1 MLDDDMDILNLLNS
15 EKLLRNQ
22 VHSATYYRNKEGIFC
37 FSNAAFSDLQKM
49 HQAGIIDEFWN
60 DSKQDSK
67 ALQSG
72 ETITY
77 YKVVKDNHSQQPIH
91 FIIQKEPTY
100 TTSNIHA
107 GVMTTITWCEEVN
120 KLQDFSLDQANVF
133 KFFYSYLQELKNYYE
148 NIISSMPGNVYWLN
162 RECVLLGGNTNLAQM
177 FGLNSYKDLAGLTY
191 EQMSQLANWNEGQGE
206 SFRKN
211 ELTVMKTGVPRLN
224 VEELPVIIDGE
235 KKYYISN
242 KVPLKNM
249 TGEVVGVLGISLDIT
264 DKKLIEQDLIVA
276 KEKAEAAS
284 RAKTEFL
291 ANMSHDMKTP
301 LAGIVTTAE
310 ALISDKTISA
320 QGREFSQIIS
330 SSGKQLADF
339 FTSCLDLSKMEMTEW
354 ASQSSTFSIKKLL
367 EDIQALYLPKA
378 ISSHLMLEIECD
390 RALPEAVNG
399 HHDSLYRV
407 LLNLVGN
414 AIKFT
419 KQGSVTVR
427 ASLLKR
433 LDDKTILVE
442 LQVHDTGMGIPED
455 KHAAIFE
462 KLYRV
467 KPSYESQVE
476 GSGIGLYIVDQ
487 YVKRMDGKIR
497 VDSKVGEGSTFTVT
511 IPLQVAMSESLKQ
524 TPMSKLNSDVA
535 IPITTQT
542 RTINDAIS
550 DNATANLETDH
561 LPKVLLVEDNPMI
574 QFVTK
579 NLLNT
584 AGFAVD
590 LAGSGEEALEM
601 VEPNKY
607 GLIYMDIGLPGMTGY
622 QTAKAIREK
631 EKQLSAAIEVPIIAL
646 TGHGAVDVLAFCD
659 DAGMQGILSKPISR
673 EQAQVLWKHFT
684 EDATIPVPGLT
695 VLTHSIPE
703 PAPKDILD
711 IEDTIRILGVKDI
724 ALNLIGTLTEDLKSQ
739 FLPHIK
745 TIIGENK
752 TDELLFLLHRQL
764 GALAYAKAPR
774 LEKKLLEL
782 QAMAQKGADI
792 DPSVYQEIEAEVLRI
807 VHCYENMDH
816 RKVA

>member
-1 MLDDDMDILNLLNS
+1 MQSIDII
-15 EKLLRNQ
+15 KLLDLAPINFYCKDRSGAYLMCNISTAKYFGKNSSDEIVGQNDLQLFGDSPLSQSWMENDRQ
-22 VHSATYYRNKEGIFC
+22 VFNTGRSLIFEETSIGTGQKKIMSSYKVPFKNEKDEVEGLFGISIDVTDQKLFEKKLADKK
-37 FSNAAFSDLQKM
+37 NAAEL
-49 HQAGIIDEFWN
+49 ALNNIIANLPGHVYWMSTENKFLGCN
-60 DSKQDSK
+60 DSQAK
-67 ALQSG
+67 
-72 ETITY
+72 
-77 YKVVKDNHSQQPIH
+77 
-91 FIIQKEPTY
+91 
-100 TTSNIHA
+100 HA
-107 GVMTTITWCEEVN
+107 GLKNRSDIVGKTNAEMPWKE
-120 KLQDFSLDQANVF
+120 QANTLDF
-133 KFFYSYLQELKNYYE
+133 INNK
-148 NIISSMPGNVYWLN
+148 
-162 RECVLLGGNTNLAQM
+162 
-177 FGLNSYKDLAGLTY
+177 
-191 EQMSQLANWNEGQGE
+191 
-206 SFRKN
+206 
-211 ELTVMKTGVPRLN
+211 VMHDKKEYVT
-224 VEELPVIIDGE
+224 EELAKLFDGQE
-235 KKYYISN
+235 RIFLSRKS
-242 KVPLKNM
+242 PLFDEQKN
-249 TGEVVGVLGISLDIT
+249 VVGVLGISLDIT

-276 KEKAEAAS
+276 KEKAEAAN

-354 ASQSSTFSIKKLL
+354 TSQSSTFSIKKLL

-390 RALPEAVNG
+390 SALPEAVDG

-419 KQGSVTVR
+419 KQGGVTLR
-427 ASLLKR
+427 ANLLKR
-433 LDDKTILVE
+433 TDDNNILVE

-511 IPLQVAMSESLKQ
+511 LPLQVAMSVSLKQ
-524 TPMSKLNSDVA
+524 APMSKLSSDVA
-535 IPITTQT
+535 IPITAQSK
-542 RTINDAIS
+542 TINDAIS
-550 DNATANLETDH
+550 DSATTNLETDH

-631 EKQLSAAIEVPIIAL
+631 EKQLNAAIEVPIIAL

-673 EQAQVLWKHFT
+673 EQAQVLWKYFT

-724 ALNLIGTLTEDLKSQ
+724 ALNLMGTLTEDLKNQ
-739 FLPHIK
+739 FLPQIK
-745 TIIGENK
+745 TIIAENK

-816 RKVA
+816 LKVA